1 MRGNHRSRR
10 HTHSRPDKNRVGAS
24 EMEVMKAIRIHNYGG
39 PEVLQYEDAPIP
51 KPAPGEVL
59 IRVHAAGVNPADW
72 KVREGHLKQF
82 VQNKFPLI
90 LGWDLSGVIEEVGAN
105 PAANGRFKKGD
116 EVFGKRD
123 TSRDGAYAEYI
134 VVRESE
140 VALKPKSLHH
150 VYAAAVPLA
159 GITAWQALFDT
170 AKLQSGHRILIH
182 GAAGGVGHYAVQLA
196 KWKGAYVVAT
206 GSTKNHDLLRKLGAD
221 ETIDYTTQKFESI
234 VRDVDV
240 VLDTIGGETQERSW
254 RVLKKGGILASL
266 VQPPSEQKAKAIGV
280 RAAFV
285 WSQPNGNEL
294 AEIAALI
301 DSGNLKI
308 VLDRILPLSEARRA
322 HELSQSGHARGKI
335 VLRVKED

>member
-1 MRGNHRSRR
+1 MRGTYRSSRR
-10 HTHSRPDKNRVGAS
+10 ASWQPHKNRVGTS
-24 EMEVMKAIRIHNYGG
+24 EMELMKAVRIHDYGP
-39 PEVLQYEDAPIP
+39 PEVLQYEDAPRP

-72 KVREGHLKQF
+72 KVREGHLRQL
-82 VQNKFPLI
+82 VQNKLPLI

-116 EVFGKRD
+116 EVFSKPD

-159 GITAWQALFDT
+159 GLTAWQALFDA

-196 KWKGAYVVAT
+196 KWKGAHVIAT
-206 GSTKNHDLLRKLGAD
+206 ASTKNHDLLRKLGAD

-254 RVLKKGGILASL
+254 QVLKKGGILASL
-266 VQPPSEQKAKAIGV
+266 VQSPSEQKAKAIGV

-294 AEIAALI
+294 DEIAVLI